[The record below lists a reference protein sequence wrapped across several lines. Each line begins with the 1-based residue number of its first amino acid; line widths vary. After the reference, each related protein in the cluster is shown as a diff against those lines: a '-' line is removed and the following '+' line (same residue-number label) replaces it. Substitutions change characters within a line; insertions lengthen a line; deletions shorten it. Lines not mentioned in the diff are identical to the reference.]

1 MSIDIKT
8 LHIGSHVLI
17 DGKRVRVDEILTVR
31 PEGHP
36 IKLTVS
42 RNKLV
47 DGFVSIED
55 VEPILLTPAL
65 LEELGFAWKDEG
77 CWQHWWKGGF
87 DLTRRGESS
96 YWDYEGDLSVQYLH
110 ELESLYYLIY
120 QEELIKD

>member
-1 MSIDIKT
+1 MVDIRQLT
-8 LHIGSHVLI
+8 IGSHVSV
-17 DGKRVRVDEILTVR
+17 DGRRVRVFGIGSNAIAYLPNIVSSVCKEAKAEEI
-31 PEGHP
+31 
-36 IKLTVS
+36 
-42 RNKLV
+42 
-47 DGFVSIED
+47 
-55 VEPILLTPAL
+55 EPILLTPAL

>member
-1 MSIDIKT
+1 MIDT
-8 LHIGSHVLI
+8 RQLTIGSHISV

-31 PEGHP
+31 PEGQP

-55 VEPILLTPAL
+55 VEPIPLSPELLA
-65 LEELGFAWKDEG
+65 ELGFEWKDNG
-77 CWQHWWKGGF
+77 CWSHWWKGNF
-87 DLTRRGESS
+87 HLSRRGKSS

-110 ELESLYYLIY
+110 ELENLYYLIY
-120 QEELIKD
+120 GTELIKD